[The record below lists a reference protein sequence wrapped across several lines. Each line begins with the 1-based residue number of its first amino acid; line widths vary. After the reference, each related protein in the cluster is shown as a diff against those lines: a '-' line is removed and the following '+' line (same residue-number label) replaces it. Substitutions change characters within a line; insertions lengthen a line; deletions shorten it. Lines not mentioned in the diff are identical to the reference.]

1 MCVTSMGERRAS
13 PRQRRLNGAK
23 IVFNNN
29 SSVIDCIVRDL
40 SSQGAR
46 LLVASPVG
54 IPDRFD
60 LRIDRNAAC
69 HPSKVT
75 WRAND
80 QIGVSFSTFLG
91 DQAVLCSR
99 NTPRKPSECLPS
111 AWLRADA
118 RNADISGLSHAGVD
132 GFRSKNDLKNY

>member
-1 MCVTSMGERRAS
+1 MSQDRQKSTSERRAS

-46 LLVASPVG
+46 LIVASPVG

-60 LRIDRNAAC
+60 LRIDRNGAC
-69 HPSKVT
+69 YPSKIA
-75 WRAND
+75 WRTND
-80 QIGVSFSTFLG
+80 QIGCQFL
-91 DQAVLCSR
+91 DV
-99 NTPRKPSECLPS
+99 
-111 AWLRADA
+111 
-118 RNADISGLSHAGVD
+118 AG
-132 GFRSKNDLKNY
+132 

>member
-1 MCVTSMGERRAS
+1 MTTEPTARVDAMSQACAKSFDERRAS

-40 SSQGAR
+40 SPHGAR
-46 LLVASPVG
+46 LVVASPIG
-54 IPDRFD
+54 IPEQFD
-60 LRIDRNAAC
+60 LRIDRSGMC

-80 QIGVSFSTFLG
+80 QIGVSFSTFL
-91 DQAVLCSR
+91 
-99 NTPRKPSECLPS
+99 E
-111 AWLRADA
+111 
-118 RNADISGLSHAGVD
+118 
-132 GFRSKNDLKNY
+132 

>member
-1 MCVTSMGERRAS
+1 MRDLILDAGDKARGNAVTATEPTARVDAMSQVCATSIGERRAS

-80 QIGVSFSTFLG
+80 QIGVSFSAFLG
-91 DQAVLCSR
+91 DQPSALLR
-99 NTPRKPSECLPS
+99 NTPIAS
-111 AWLRADA
+111 
-118 RNADISGLSHAGVD
+118 
-132 GFRSKNDLKNY
+132 

>member
-1 MCVTSMGERRAS
+1 MPAEVSRLSFRLSYKTTPTARVDTMSEVSAESMPKSMGERRAS

-40 SSQGAR
+40 SPQGAR
-46 LLVASPVG
+46 LLVSSPVG

-60 LRIDRNAAC
+60 LRIDRNGAC

-75 WRAND
+75 WRTKD

-91 DQAVLCSR
+91 GES
-99 NTPRKPSECLPS
+99 S
-111 AWLRADA
+111 A
-118 RNADISGLSHAGVD
+118 SLS
-132 GFRSKNDLKNY
+132 

>member
-1 MCVTSMGERRAS
+1 VILIQAKQDAAMPSNGGNEPTARVRPMSQMWVTSMGERRAS

-46 LLVASPVG
+46 LLVTSPVG

-60 LRIDRNAAC
+60 LRIDRNGAC
-69 HPSKVT
+69 HPSQVT

-80 QIGVSFSTFLG
+80 QIGVSFSAFLG
-91 DQAVLCSR
+91 DQ
-99 NTPRKPSECLPS
+99 PS
-111 AWLRADA
+111 ALLPQYPTA
-118 RNADISGLSHAGVD
+118 S
-132 GFRSKNDLKNY
+132 

>member
-1 MCVTSMGERRAS
+1 MCDERRAS

-40 SSQGAR
+40 SPHGAR
-46 LLVASPVG
+46 LVVASPIG
-54 IPDRFD
+54 IPERFD
-60 LRIDRNAAC
+60 LRIDRNGMC
-69 HPSKVT
+69 HPAKVT

-91 DQAVLCSR
+91 
-99 NTPRKPSECLPS
+99 
-111 AWLRADA
+111 
-118 RNADISGLSHAGVD
+118 
-132 GFRSKNDLKNY
+132 

>member
-1 MCVTSMGERRAS
+1 MGERRAS

-40 SSQGAR
+40 SPQGAR

-60 LRIDRNAAC
+60 LRIDRNGAC
-69 HPSKVT
+69 HPSKVAWKT
-75 WRAND
+75 SD
-80 QIGVSFSTFLG
+80 QIGVNFLTFPG
-91 DQAVLCSR
+91 
-99 NTPRKPSECLPS
+99 
-111 AWLRADA
+111 
-118 RNADISGLSHAGVD
+118 
-132 GFRSKNDLKNY
+132 

>member
-1 MCVTSMGERRAS
+1 MSEVCPKSMGERRAS

-40 SSQGAR
+40 SPQGAR

-60 LRIDRNAAC
+60 LRIDRNGAC

-80 QIGVSFSTFLG
+80 QMGVSFSTFL
-91 DQAVLCSR
+91 DDHSPQLC
-99 NTPRKPSECLPS
+99 
-111 AWLRADA
+111 D
-118 RNADISGLSHAGVD
+118 
-132 GFRSKNDLKNY
+132 

>member
-1 MCVTSMGERRAS
+1 MGERRAS

-40 SSQGAR
+40 SPQGAR

-60 LRIDRNAAC
+60 LRIDRNGAC
-69 HPSKVT
+69 DPSKVT

-80 QIGVSFSTFLG
+80 QMGVSFSTLL
-91 DQAVLCSR
+91 DDHSPQLC
-99 NTPRKPSECLPS
+99 
-111 AWLRADA
+111 D
-118 RNADISGLSHAGVD
+118 
-132 GFRSKNDLKNY
+132 

>member
-1 MCVTSMGERRAS
+1 MAATEPTARVHTMSRMCVTSMGERRAS

-80 QIGVSFSTFLG
+80 QIGVSFSAFLG
-91 DQAVLCSR
+91 DQPSALLR
-99 NTPRKPSECLPS
+99 NTPTAS
-111 AWLRADA
+111 
-118 RNADISGLSHAGVD
+118 
-132 GFRSKNDLKNY
+132 

>member
-1 MCVTSMGERRAS
+1 MQAKQDAAMPSSGGNEPTARVRPMSQMCVTSMDERRAS

-46 LLVASPVG
+46 LLVTSPVG

-60 LRIDRNAAC
+60 LRIDRNGAC

-80 QIGVSFSTFLG
+80 QIGVSFSAFLG
-91 DQAVLCSR
+91 DQ
-99 NTPRKPSECLPS
+99 PS
-111 AWLRADA
+111 ALLPQYPTA
-118 RNADISGLSHAGVD
+118 S
-132 GFRSKNDLKNY
+132 